1 MKVKIMVTVKII
13 KVNVKKWLVFQLN
26 TNRRSNKSNKMKDNM
41 WVMIILTKLMAIYLT
56 KTTLKDLT
64 MIT

>member
-1 MKVKIMVTVKII
+1 MIVKIMVTVKLI
-13 KVNVKKWLVFQLN
+13 KINVKKWLVFQLN
-26 TNRRSNKSNKMKDNM
+26 TNRRSNKSNKMKNNM
-41 WVMIILTKLMAIYLT
+41 WIMIILTKLMAIYLT

>member
-41 WVMIILTKLMAIYLT
+41 WIMIILTKLMAIYLT

-64 MIT
+64 MTA

>member
-41 WVMIILTKLMAIYLT
+41 WIMIILTRLMAIYLT

-64 MIT
+64 MTA